1 MRKRKGERPGL
12 DVHLLCNLKN
22 GLEADAL
29 LADVSRTVL
38 LRRVANRANG
48 SDVAFREAIL
58 IRFNDDP
65 VWIDFKG

>member
-1 MRKRKGERPGL
+1 MRKGKRERSGL
-12 DVHLLCNLKN
+12 NVHFLCNLEN

-38 LRRVANRANG
+38 LRRVADGANG

-58 IRFNDDP
+58 IRINDDP
-65 VWIDFKG
+65 IWIEFEC